1 MKKTNI
7 LVITIFTLA
16 IIIAGCGKSDKVV
29 PTGEKKETA
38 SIQEG
43 NKIFKLDM
51 AASTV
56 AWHGKKV
63 TGEHNGTIAYK
74 NGEFGVDNGK
84 ITAGKFEIDMNSIVN
99 LDLTDEAT
107 NKKLVDHLKSD
118 DFFMVSTFPT
128 SKFEI
133 TKVEPMNDATKPDFN
148 YTVTGNL
155 TIRDVTKSISFPA
168 NVKIEGDV
176 LKANADFDIDRT
188 DFGLKY
194 GSGKFFKDIGDKM
207 IYDNFNLKIN
217 ITAKP

>member
-1 MKKTNI
+1 MKKINI
-7 LVITIFTLA
+7 LAITIFAFA

-29 PTGEKKETA
+29 PTGEKKESA
-38 SIQEG
+38 AIQEG
-43 NKIFKLDM
+43 NKIYRLDI

-63 TGEHNGTIAYK
+63 TGEHNGTIIFQ
-74 NGEFGVDNGK
+74 NGEFGVDGEK
-84 ITAGKFEIDMNSIVN
+84 VTSGKFEIDMNTIVD
-99 LDLTDEAT
+99 LDLTDEAM

-118 DFFMVSTFPT
+118 DFFSVEQFPT
-128 SKFEI
+128 STFEI
-133 TKVEPMNDATKPDFN
+133 ISIEPLNDATKPDFN
-148 YTVTGNL
+148 HTITGNL
-155 TIRDVTKSISFPA
+155 TIKDVTKSISFPA
-168 NVKIEGDV
+168 NVKIEGGV
-176 LKANADFDIDRT
+176 LKASADFDIDRT